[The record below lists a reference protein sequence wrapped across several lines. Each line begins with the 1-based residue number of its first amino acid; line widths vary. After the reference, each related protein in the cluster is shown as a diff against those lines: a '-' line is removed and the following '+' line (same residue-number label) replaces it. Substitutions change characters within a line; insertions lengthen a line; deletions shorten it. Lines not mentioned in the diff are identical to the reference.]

1 MKPIFFLFFFFI
13 FSSYFSLSFSLSE
26 NDFLIAQDQ
35 SFFDDSDLAE
45 IEGDDINEKDQEL
58 EDEFESFTG
67 EEVKDNFDEGDFEVI
82 DETGNFAEGK
92 GADSKKEEN
101 EDLQKKDD
109 FDEDDYEVISDK
121 PGYEVI
127 SDEELEREFEEAV
140 VPDESAQ
147 QKPSDEGEEEIDDI
161 PDELTSDKE
170 EKIEMEFVPD
180 EEGDTAIEVE
190 AAPDEEEKIEMEFVP
205 DEEGD
210 TAIEVEA
217 VPDEE
222 GDIAIEVEAAP
233 DEEEKIEMESVPD
246 EEGDTAI
253 EVEAAPDEEEKIEME
268 FVPDEEGDTAIEVEA
283 VPDEE
288 EDTAIEK
295 TKELED
301 EISMQE
307 EPFSE
312 EALNVITNI
321 RYLTSKDQ
329 IVIDCSEP
337 TSYEVDKNEETNQ
350 FIIEILQAKL
360 ADNLHWPYV
369 MKDFD
374 TQFGL
379 IKADQKDSSTVRI
392 IIQLKEGA
400 DFPQSTLTEIGNQI
414 LIAYGQVIGHQIVPL
429 EDISDN
435 IYDPSS
441 ILPAK
446 TLEDL
451 YSGNIQF
458 SGSPISFHVI
468 DAPIKQ
474 VLRFI
479 SEESGLNMVIGENV
493 TGTLTLKLEDVPWD
507 QALYTIFK
515 VKSLGYTRDGNVI
528 TILPLGEIEERT
540 KKLKEISDRQQG
552 LLPYE
557 TKVIPVNYGKIDEI
571 EAKVKVFSTPAS
583 NFSQGGKLIVH
594 PESNTFVV
602 IDTPKAIKKIESLVK
617 YLDKPPKQVM
627 VEAKIVEVA
636 ENFARNFGLTW
647 GLGGN
652 VPVTIN
658 ASGLIE
664 LLGNISGSYRGQFN
678 EQGMASLNL
687 SGLPIIGDINASL
700 SLAEQDGHAQVISTP
715 KVVVISGK
723 SASITRNTPILIP
736 VSTNTTQNT
745 DGTTST
751 QQSVQKETVSISL
764 NVTPTVTTRGS
775 VFLKVNVTRSDP
787 GGRGGSFKTERTAET
802 EVLVKNGQTI
812 VIGGIYEQ
820 DEVKQSDGL
829 PFLKD
834 IPFLNRLFNTTGTNR
849 SKAELLVFITPKLLD
864 SHE

>member
-1 MKPIFFLFFFFI
+1 MKPIFFLSFFFI
-13 FSSYFSLSFSLSE
+13 FFSHFSLSFSLSE
-26 NDFLIAQDQ
+26 NGFLIAQEQ

-45 IEGDDINEKDQEL
+45 IEGDDIDEKDKEL
-58 EDEFESFTG
+58 EEEFESFVG
-67 EEVKDNFDEGDFEVI
+67 DEVKDNFDEGDFEVI
-82 DETGNFAEGK
+82 DGTEDFLEEK
-92 GADSKKEEN
+92 GADSKEEKN
-101 EDLQKKDD
+101 QDALQEDD
-109 FDEDDYEVISDK
+109 FDKSDYEIISDK

-127 SDEELEREFEEAV
+127 SDEELEREFEEGV
-140 VPDESAQ
+140 DPEGSPQ
-147 QKPSDEGEEEIDDI
+147 QEPSDEGEAEIDPI
-161 PDELTSDKE
+161 PDEFVPGE
-170 EKIEMEFVPD
+170 EADKIEIEAIPDEEDKIEIEAVPD
-180 EEGDTAIEVE
+180 EEDKIEFEVV
-190 AAPDEEEKIEMEFVP
+190 PDEEEKIE
-205 DEEGD
+205 
-210 TAIEVEA
+210 IEV
-217 VPDEE
+217 V
-222 GDIAIEVEAAP
+222 P
-233 DEEEKIEMESVPD
+233 DEEEKIEF
-246 EEGDTAI
+246 
-253 EVEAAPDEEEKIEME
+253 EVVPDEEEKIE
-268 FVPDEEGDTAIEVEA
+268 IEV

-288 EDTAIEK
+288 EKIEIEVVPDEEEKIEIEMVPDEEERVEVEAILDEEEKIEDEEEEK

-301 EISMQE
+301 AIIQGET
-307 EPFSE
+307 FSE
-312 EALNVITNI
+312 EALNSVTNI
-321 RYLTSKDQ
+321 RYLASKDQ
-329 IVIDCSEP
+329 IIIDCSEP
-337 TSYEVDKNEETNQ
+337 TTYEVDINEETNQ

-360 ADNLHWPYV
+360 ADNLHWPYPL
-369 MKDFD
+369 KDFD
-374 TQFGL
+374 TDFGM
-379 IKADQKDSSTVRI
+379 IKADQKNSSTVRV

-400 DFPQSTLTEIGNQI
+400 DFPKSTLTETGNQI
-414 LIAYGQVIGHQIVPL
+414 LIAYGQVIGHQIIP
-429 EDISDN
+429 EGDISDN
-435 IYDPSS
+435 IDDPSS
-441 ILPAK
+441 ILPAR

-451 YSGNIQF
+451 YSGNIRF
-458 SGSPISFHVI
+458 SGIPVSFHVI
-468 DAPIKQ
+468 DAPVKQ

-479 SEESGLNMVIGENV
+479 SEESGLNMVIGEKV
-493 TGTLTLKLEDVPWD
+493 TGTVTLKLEDVPWD
-507 QALYTIFK
+507 QALHTIFK

-528 TILPLGEIEERT
+528 TILPLSEIESRT
-540 KKLKEISDRQQG
+540 KKIKEILDRQQS

-557 TKVIPVNYGKIDEI
+557 TKVIPVNYGKIDDI
-571 EAKVKVFSTPAS
+571 GAKVKDFSTPDS
-583 NFSQGGKLIVH
+583 SFSKGGKLIVH

-602 IDTPKAIKKIESLVK
+602 IDTPKAIKRIESLVK

-652 VPVTIN
+652 VPVSIN
-658 ASGLIE
+658 ASGIME

-687 SGLPIIGDINASL
+687 SGLPIIGDISASL

-736 VSTNTTQNT
+736 VSTNTTQNP

-829 PFLKD
+829 PFLKN
-834 IPFLNRLFNTTGTNR
+834 IPFLNMLFNTTGSNR

>member
-1 MKPIFFLFFFFI
+1 M
-13 FSSYFSLSFSLSE
+13 
-26 NDFLIAQDQ
+26 
-35 SFFDDSDLAE
+35 
-45 IEGDDINEKDQEL
+45 
-58 EDEFESFTG
+58 
-67 EEVKDNFDEGDFEVI
+67 
-82 DETGNFAEGK
+82 
-92 GADSKKEEN
+92 
-101 EDLQKKDD
+101 
-109 FDEDDYEVISDK
+109 
-121 PGYEVI
+121 
-127 SDEELEREFEEAV
+127 
-140 VPDESAQ
+140 
-147 QKPSDEGEEEIDDI
+147 
-161 PDELTSDKE
+161 
-170 EKIEMEFVPD
+170 
-180 EEGDTAIEVE
+180 
-190 AAPDEEEKIEMEFVP
+190 
-205 DEEGD
+205 
-210 TAIEVEA
+210 
-217 VPDEE
+217 
-222 GDIAIEVEAAP
+222 
-233 DEEEKIEMESVPD
+233 
-246 EEGDTAI
+246 
-253 EVEAAPDEEEKIEME
+253 
-268 FVPDEEGDTAIEVEA
+268 

-288 EDTAIEK
+288 ERVEVEVILDEEEEIEDEEEEK

-301 EISMQE
+301 AIIQGET
-307 EPFSE
+307 FSE
-312 EALNVITNI
+312 EALNSVTNI
-321 RYLTSKDQ
+321 RYLASKDQ
-329 IVIDCSEP
+329 IIIDCSEP
-337 TSYEVDKNEETNQ
+337 TTYEVDKNEETNQ

-360 ADNLHWPYV
+360 ADNLHWPYPL
-369 MKDFD
+369 KDFD
-374 TQFGL
+374 TDFGM
-379 IKADQKDSSTVRI
+379 IKADQKNFSTVRV

-400 DFPQSTLTEIGNQI
+400 DFPKSTLTETGNQI
-414 LIAYGQVIGHQIVPL
+414 LIAYGQVIGHQIIP
-429 EDISDN
+429 EGDISDN
-435 IYDPSS
+435 IDDPSS

-458 SGSPISFHVI
+458 SGTPVSFHVI
-468 DAPIKQ
+468 DAPVKQ

-479 SEESGLNMVIGENV
+479 SEESGLNMVIGEKV
-493 TGTLTLKLEDVPWD
+493 TGTITLKLEDVPWD

-528 TILPLGEIEERT
+528 TILPLSEIESRT
-540 KKLKEISDRQQG
+540 KKIKEILDRQQS

-557 TKVIPVNYGKIDEI
+557 TKVIPVNYGKIDDI
-571 EAKVKVFSTPAS
+571 GAKVKDFSTPAS
-583 NFSQGGKLIVH
+583 SYSKGGKLIVH

-652 VPVTIN
+652 VPVSIN
-658 ASGLIE
+658 ASGIME

-678 EQGMASLNL
+678 ERGTASLNL

-736 VSTNTTQNT
+736 VSTNTTQNP

-764 NVTPTVTTRGS
+764 TVTPTVTTRGS

-834 IPFLNRLFNTTGTNR
+834 IPFLNRLFNTTGSNR